1 MSWLA
6 GVRQRLRELVQPSVV
21 AAELD
26 EELRDHFARE
36 LDQQQHAIESVAAAR
51 RQAHLRVGSADVA
64 RGAVADDRTGQVF
77 RETMRDVRLAARGL
91 RRNPG
96 LATAVVLS
104 FALGIGGTTAIF
116 SVVHAVLLRP
126 LAYPGSDQLYEVRVW
141 WKTFSASLS
150 PADFLALREQSL
162 VTGRVGAYYLPD
174 GGFALA
180 TPAGPEV
187 VEGGFVTPELPHVL
201 GVTPIVGSGFSS
213 ERMSRE
219 VLISESLWRDRFG
232 RRSDA
237 VGNILTL
244 DGEPFAIVGVMP
256 AGFSLPGRRNERV
269 WVRAQLDEPTRRGP
283 FFLKAI
289 ARLPSDAPPTTAES
303 ALTSATIPVLRDRYG
318 VVDTWRYGLRPLK
331 DVLVGDT
338 RETLLLMFA
347 AGALVLLIAVAN
359 VANLLLARGTLRTRE
374 IAVRA
379 TLGASRGRLVR
390 QLLAESVLLGLIG
403 SAAGLALTFGVA
415 QVARTEAAT
424 VVPRIDEVGVDTIVV
439 LFALASGL
447 AAGLAAG
454 LLPVL
459 RLPWTRLS
467 DWLRAGSRSAGED
480 VRHGRM
486 RQALVVAEVALA
498 LTVVTSAGLI
508 VKSLLRLQEADLG
521 FRPQGVLSFRLALPE
536 QPYAAAERAQAFMTG
551 LEDRLRSLPR
561 VRSVGSAMSLP
572 PDLLVMSNNYTVE
585 AATPNAAGPGDVA
598 EWNVVDADYFT
609 AMGIRVLR
617 GRAFDHRDRAESPR
631 VAVVN
636 EGFIRRHFPDGDA
649 LGRRLKAGDWDP
661 QSPWITIVGV
671 VKDAPYE
678 KGAWGG
684 PNPMVYLAH
693 SQNLWLQAPYIV
705 IESSEDP
712 AALVPAVRTAVAS
725 LDPRVPLRDVAT
737 MTDRVHRSTAVP
749 RFRGLLF
756 SALGMLAL
764 LLAVTGIYGV
774 MAYHV
779 SQRRRETAIRRAL
792 GARGDQIVR
801 STLGTGLRLA
811 FAGIILGTAGAV
823 ALTRSLSA
831 ILYHVDP
838 RDPAILGA
846 GAAVLAT
853 TAVIACA
860 WPAVRAV
867 RVDPSTLLREE

>member
-6 GVRQRLRELVQPSVV
+6 GVHQRIRELLQPSRV

-26 EELRDHFARE
+26 AELRDHFARE
-36 LDQQQHAIESVAAAR
+36 LEQQQHTTGSAAAAR
-51 RQAHLRVGSADVA
+51 RQAHLHVGSADVA
-64 RGAVADDRTGQVF
+64 REAAADDRTGRVV
-77 RETMRDVRLAARGL
+77 RETVRDVRLAARGL

-96 LATAVVLS
+96 LAAAVVLS

-126 LAYPGSDQLYEVRVW
+126 LAYPGSDQLYEIRVW
-141 WKTFSASLS
+141 WKTFSATLS
-150 PADFLALREQSL
+150 PADVLALREQGL

-174 GGFALA
+174 GGFALE

-187 VEGGFVTPELPHVL
+187 IEGGFVTPELPRVL
-201 GVTPIVGSGFSS
+201 GVTPILGASFSS
-213 ERMSRE
+213 QRGSRE
-219 VLISESLWRDRFG
+219 VLISESLWREHFG
-232 RRSDA
+232 GRSDA
-237 VGNILTL
+237 LGESLTL
-244 DGEPFAIVGVMP
+244 EGEAFTIVGVMP
-256 AGFSLPGRRNERV
+256 AGFNLPGRRNERV
-269 WVRAQLDEPTRRGP
+269 WVRAQPDAPTRRGP

-289 ARLPSDAPPTTAES
+289 ARLASDAPPTTAES

-379 TLGASRGRLVR
+379 SLGASRGRLAR

-403 SAAGLALTFGVA
+403 SAAGLAVTFGVA
-415 QVARTEAAT
+415 HVARTEAAT
-424 VVPRIDEVGVDTIVV
+424 IVPRIDEVGVDRAVV
-439 LFALASGL
+439 LFALASGI

-467 DWLRAGSRSAGED
+467 EWLRAGSRAAAED
-480 VRHGRM
+480 VRQGRM

-508 VKSLLRLQEADLG
+508 VKSLLRLHEANLG

-536 QPYAAAERAQAFMTG
+536 QPYAAVDRAQAFMAS
-551 LEDRLRSLPR
+551 LEDRLRGLPG
-561 VRSVGSAMSLP
+561 VRSVGVAMSLP

-585 AATPNAAGPGDVA
+585 AAAPNTAGPREVA
-598 EWNVVDADYFT
+598 EWNVVSPDYFT

-617 GRAFDHRDRAESPR
+617 GRAFDTRDRAGSSG

-636 EGFIRRHFPDGDA
+636 EAFVRRHFAGGDA
-649 LGRRLKAGDWDP
+649 LGRRLKGGDWNP

-671 VKDAPYE
+671 VTDVPYE
-678 KGAWGG
+678 NGAWGG
-684 PNPMVYLAH
+684 PNPMVYIAH

-705 IESSEDP
+705 IESSESP
-712 AALVPAVRTAVAS
+712 VALVPAVRATVAS
-725 LDPRVPLRDVAT
+725 LDPRLPLRDVAT
-737 MTDRVHRSTAVP
+737 MSDRVHRSTAVP

-756 SALGMLAL
+756 SALGLLAL

-823 ALTRSLSA
+823 VLTRSLSA
-831 ILYHVDP
+831 ILYQVDP

-846 GAAVLAT
+846 GAVVLAT

-867 RVDPSTLLREE
+867 QVDPSTLLREE